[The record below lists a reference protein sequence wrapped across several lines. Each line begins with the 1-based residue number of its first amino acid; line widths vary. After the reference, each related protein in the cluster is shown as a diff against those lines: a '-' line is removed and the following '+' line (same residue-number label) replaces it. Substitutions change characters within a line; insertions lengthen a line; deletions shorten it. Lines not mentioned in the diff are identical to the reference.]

1 MGKNKMNKIESRK
14 DEHVQVSIEKNVSS
28 DHNYWDDI
36 KLVHNAL
43 PEIDK
48 NDIDLSTKLFNK
60 KLGAPIIIASMTGGY
75 SKAKKINENLAIAAE
90 KYQLGM
96 GVGSQRAAL
105 ENDELKE
112 TYSVIKNYDIPLR
125 FANIGASQLVIW
137 GREKT
142 LENALKMIDMINADA
157 FIVCLNFLQE
167 AVMPE
172 GESNAKGVY
181 AAIKQLAEDLD
192 TPVIVKESGAGI
204 SYDVAKKLSKTKIS
218 AIDVGGLG
226 GTSFSAIEHYRAQMV
241 NDKLHERGGKTFWN
255 WGIPT
260 PTSILHVGDATNWK
274 LPIIATGGIRNG
286 LDAAKSLV
294 LGADSAGMARA
305 LLEPAI
311 QGKTQMLEETDAIV
325 KELRVTMYLLGVD
338 KISKMPDV
346 DWTIIGGQLW
356 I

>member
-1 MGKNKMNKIESRK
+1 MNKTESRK
-14 DEHVQVSIEKNVSS
+14 DEHVRVAIEKNVSS

-36 KLVHNAL
+36 KIVHNAL

-48 NDIDLSTKLFNK
+48 KNIDISTKLFNK

-75 SKAKKINENLAIAAE
+75 NRAKKINENLAIAAE

-105 ENDELKE
+105 EKDELKE
-112 TYSVIKNYDIPLR
+112 TYSVIKNYDVPLR

-137 GREKT
+137 GIKKT
-142 LENALKMIDMINADA
+142 LENAQQMIDMINADA

-181 AAIKQLAEDLD
+181 NVIKKLAEDLD
-192 TPVIVKESGAGI
+192 IPVIVKESGAGI
-204 SYDVAKKLSKTKIS
+204 SYDVAKRLSKTRIS
-218 AIDVGGLG
+218 GIDVGGLG
-226 GTSFSAIEHYRAQMV
+226 GTSFSAIEHYRAKMI
-241 NDKLHERGGKTFWN
+241 NDKLHERDGKTFWN

-260 PTSILHVGDATNWK
+260 PTSILNVGDATNWK
-274 LPIIATGGIRNG
+274 IPIIATGGIRNG
-286 LDAAKSLV
+286 LDVAKSLV
-294 LGADSAGMARA
+294 LGATAAGIARK
-305 LLEPAI
+305 LLEPASS
-311 QGKTQMLEETDAIV
+311 GKTQTLDEVDAII
-325 KELRVTMYLLGVD
+325 KELRTTMYLLGFD
-338 KISKMPDV
+338 KVTKMPDA
-346 DWTIIGGQLW
+346 DWTIIGEQLW

>member
-1 MGKNKMNKIESRK
+1 MNKTESRK
-14 DEHVQVSIEKNVSS
+14 DEHVQVAIKKDISS

-36 KLVHNAL
+36 KLIHNAL
-43 PEIDK
+43 PEIQK
-48 NDIDLSTKLFNK
+48 KDIDLSVKIFNK

-75 SKAKKINENLAIAAE
+75 NKAKKINKNLAIAAE

-105 ENDELKE
+105 EKNELKE

-137 GREKT
+137 GIEKT
-142 LENALKMIDMINADA
+142 LENAQKMIDMINADA

-172 GESNAKGVY
+172 GESNARGVY
-181 AAIKQLAEDLD
+181 NIIKKLSDYLD
-192 TPVIVKESGAGI
+192 IPVVIKESGAGI

-218 AIDVGGLG
+218 GIDVGGLG
-226 GTSFSAIEHYRAQMV
+226 GTSFSAIEHYRAQMI
-241 NDKLHERGGKTFWN
+241 NDKLHQRGGKTFWN

-260 PTSILHVGDATNWK
+260 PTSILNVGDATNWK
-274 LPIIATGGIRNG
+274 IPIIATGGIRNG
-286 LDAAKSLV
+286 LDVAKSLV
-294 LGADSAGMARA
+294 LGADVAGIARV
-305 LLEPAI
+305 LLEPAVSEKSQVI
-311 QGKTQMLEETDAIV
+311 NEVEAII
-325 KELRVTMYLLGVD
+325 KELRVTMYLLGID
-338 KISKMPDV
+338 KVSKMIDA
-346 DWTIIGGQLW
+346 DWIIVGGQLW

>member
-1 MGKNKMNKIESRK
+1 MNKTESRK
-14 DEHVQVSIEKNVSS
+14 DEHVQVALEKNVSS

-48 NDIDLSTKLFNK
+48 KKIDLSTKLFNK
-60 KLGAPIIIASMTGGY
+60 KLGAPVIIASMTGGY

-96 GVGSQRAAL
+96 GVGSQRAAI
-105 ENDELKE
+105 EKDELIQ

-137 GREKT
+137 GIEKT
-142 LENALKMIDMINADA
+142 LKYAQQMIDMINADA

-181 AAIKQLAEDLD
+181 NAIKKLAEDLD
-192 TPVIVKESGAGI
+192 TPVVVKESGAGI

-218 AIDVGGLG
+218 AIDVGGLS
-226 GTSFSAIEHYRAQMV
+226 GTSFSAIEHYRAKIIK
-241 NDKLHERGGKTFWN
+241 DKLHERGGKTFWN

-260 PTSILHVGDATNWK
+260 PTSILNVGDATNWK
-274 LPIIATGGIRNG
+274 IPIIATGGIRNG
-286 LDAAKSLV
+286 LDVAKSLV
-294 LGADSAGMARA
+294 LGATAAGIARTLLGSA
-305 LLEPAI
+305 I
-311 QGKTQMLEETDAIV
+311 SGKTQTLDEVDAII
-325 KELRVTMYLLGVD
+325 KELRATMYLIGFNKV
-338 KISKMPDV
+338 SKMPDA
-346 DWTIIGGQLW
+346 DWTIVGGQLW

>member
-1 MGKNKMNKIESRK
+1 MNKTESRK
-14 DEHVQVSIEKNVSS
+14 DEHVQVAIEKNVSS

-43 PEIDK
+43 PEINK

-60 KLGAPIIIASMTGGY
+60 KLGVPIIIASMTGGY

-105 ENDELKE
+105 EKDELKE
-112 TYSVIKNYDIPLR
+112 TYSIIKNYDIPLR
-125 FANIGASQLVIW
+125 FANIGASQIVIW

-142 LENALKMIDMINADA
+142 LENARQMIDMINADA

-181 AAIKQLAEDLD
+181 VAIKQLAEDLD

-218 AIDVGGLG
+218 GIDVGGLS
-226 GTSFSAIEHYRAQMV
+226 GTSFSAIEHYRAQMI

-260 PTSILHVGDATNWK
+260 PTSILNVGDATNWK
-274 LPIIATGGIRNG
+274 IPIFATGGIRNG
-286 LDAAKSLV
+286 LDAAKALV
-294 LGADSAGMARA
+294 LGADAAGIAKT

-311 QGKTQMLEETDAIV
+311 LGKTQILEEVDVIV
-325 KELRVTMYLLGVD
+325 KELRAAMYLLGVD
-338 KISKMPDV
+338 KISNMPDA
-346 DWTIIGGQLW
+346 DWTIVGGQLW

>member
-1 MGKNKMNKIESRK
+1 MNKTESRK
-14 DEHVQVSIEKNVSS
+14 DEHVQVAIEKDISS

-36 KLVHNAL
+36 KLIHNAL
-43 PEIDK
+43 PEIQK
-48 NDIDLSTKLFNK
+48 KDIDLSVKIFNK

-75 SKAKKINENLAIAAE
+75 NKAKKINKNLAIAAE

-105 ENDELKE
+105 EKDELKE

-137 GREKT
+137 GIEKT
-142 LENALKMIDMINADA
+142 LENAQKMIDMINADA

-172 GESNAKGVY
+172 GESNARGVY
-181 AAIKQLAEDLD
+181 KIIKKLSEYLD
-192 TPVIVKESGAGI
+192 IPVVIKESGAGI

-218 AIDVGGLG
+218 GIDVGGLG
-226 GTSFSAIEHYRAQMV
+226 GTSFSAIEHYRAQMI
-241 NDKLHERGGKTFWN
+241 NDKLHQRGGKTFWN

-260 PTSILHVGDATNWK
+260 PTSILNVGDATNWK
-274 LPIIATGGIRNG
+274 IPIIATGGIRNG
-286 LDAAKSLV
+286 LDVAKSLV
-294 LGADSAGMARA
+294 LGADVAGIARV
-305 LLEPAI
+305 LLEPAVSEKSQVI
-311 QGKTQMLEETDAIV
+311 NEVEAII
-325 KELRVTMYLLGVD
+325 KELRVTMYLLGID
-338 KISKMPDV
+338 KISKIIDA
-346 DWTIIGGQLW
+346 DWIIVGGQLW